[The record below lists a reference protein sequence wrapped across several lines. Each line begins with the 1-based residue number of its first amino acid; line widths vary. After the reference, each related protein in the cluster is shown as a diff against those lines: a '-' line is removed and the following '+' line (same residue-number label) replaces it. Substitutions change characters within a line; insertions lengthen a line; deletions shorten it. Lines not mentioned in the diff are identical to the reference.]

1 MKYFENISTARSSS
15 LNSFEIYPW
24 NTKSLS
30 TDFSIHKW
38 VNESRGMFANLI
50 GGGVTWNRNLHLNDE
65 DCSSG
70 SSPKMW
76 QEYYF
81 GEPRTKGLLHVTHL
95 DRDWQ
100 THSGYQRKVANCCE
114 FLAMDW
120 QIDFHYLWMLVRV
133 FSLCSQLLVS
143 LCSTESTLSSLFL
156 FLHHWSY

>member
-1 MKYFENISTARSSS
+1 MKDFENISTARSSS

-81 GEPRTKGLLHVTHL
+81 GEPRIKGTSTCHSLRSRLANSFWLPTK
-95 DRDWQ
+95 
-100 THSGYQRKVANCCE
+100 SCE

-120 QIDFHYLWMLVRV
+120 QIDFHYLWMLVRD
-133 FSLCSQLLVS
+133 VS
-143 LCSTESTLSSLFL
+143 FFL
-156 FLHHWSY
+156 YPFAQQKALYLPYFFFCTTDHTN